1 MQCFVSLHLEE
12 KVFYNLYQ
20 TVEQNFVANY
30 ILCMT
35 EKTKVKLHDSIYLAG
50 AVYSLFLSIIIICK
64 LI

>member
-30 ILCMT
+30 ILCVT
-35 EKTKVKLHDSIYLAG
+35 EKTKVA
-50 AVYSLFLSIIIICK
+50 A
-64 LI
+64 